1 MHTRDY
7 NFYYFKSY
15 DDYIANISSKI
26 NELDEEFDRDS
37 DIDYADIQSIKE
49 LSLVCGSKKEASE
62 FLRSKFNENEYNSY
76 MVKYID
82 KVSSKQVTLEDRII
96 KEKQKLK
103 DYMEKNDISH
113 HKSATVGCEKC
124 GSKLATKYMKGQR
137 YCPLCRND
145 LWSKTI
151 KDTISRYNDNI
162 NKMTRE
168 YNTMLREG
176 IKGNVKQTRVAV
188 LLAYDYHS

>member
-15 DDYIANISSKI
+15 DDYRANISSKI

-37 DIDYADIQSIKE
+37 DIDYADIQFIKE
-49 LSLVCGSKKEASE
+49 LSLVCGSKKEAAE

-76 MVKYID
+76 MVRYID

-113 HKSATVGCEKC
+113 HKSATDV
-124 GSKLATKYMKGQR
+124 
-137 YCPLCRND
+137 RNVVV
-145 LWSKTI
+145 
-151 KDTISRYNDNI
+151 N
-162 NKMTRE
+162 
-168 YNTMLREG
+168 
-176 IKGNVKQTRVAV
+176 
-188 LLAYDYHS
+188 